1 MNVQK
6 NIFLVRLKI
15 ENVLTTVLI
24 TFICVWILNL
34 FDFENKLIIK
44 IKIKNGNLIGIIESK
59 LLLERYTKERI
70 KKVKRY
76 LSIKF

>member
-1 MNVQK
+1 M
-6 NIFLVRLKI
+6 
-15 ENVLTTVLI
+15 
-24 TFICVWILNL
+24 WILNL

>member
-59 LLLERYTKERI
+59 LLIERYTKKRI